1 MKQLIDKS
9 ELLAELADMD
19 AHFDHN
25 EQLIINF
32 DEVVDMIE
40 EMKPENEWHKTI
52 PEFDVPVLVSNGK
65 RVWPD
70 RLILTED
77 GELRYEDSGVSI
89 PGTRWMPF
97 PEPYADDCISG

>member
-25 EQLIINF
+25 DQLIINF
-32 DEVVDMIE
+32 DEVVDLIE
-40 EMKPENEWHKTI
+40 EMKPENGWRKTY
-52 PEFDVPVLVSNGK
+52 PEFDTPVLVSNGK
-65 RVWPD
+65 QVWAD
-70 RLILTED
+70 RMILTEE
-77 GELRYEDSGVSI
+77 GEFRYEESGVSI

-97 PEPYADDCISG
+97 PTPHTEEE